1 MRAVVVPTKS
11 PPWPSNRQNIPV
23 RTCGTERQFRDRGE
37 DLEHCYKR
45 SPTSMA
51 GIDVGL
57 LGKDGR
63 KAVGRVCARILRS
76 WVGTARLATTART
89 TSSFHTPE
97 KGRQDKH
104 HVPPRENCNLYAIAT
119 ELQYGFSIAQ
129 VVGGG
134 LPGVGM

>member
-1 MRAVVVPTKS
+1 
-11 PPWPSNRQNIPV
+11 
-23 RTCGTERQFRDRGE
+23 
-37 DLEHCYKR
+37 
-45 SPTSMA
+45 MA

-104 HVPPRENCNLYAIAT
+104 HV
-119 ELQYGFSIAQ
+119 
-129 VVGGG
+129 VGGG
-134 LPGVGM
+134 LPGVGMVVRTSTTGTLEGPEGPEDFPFLDDARPRQAIGRAERRE